1 VHVSVETNG
10 DRAQLLVTDD
20 GRGFDGPVDEGH
32 LGLRVLADL
41 AREAGGDMQVNT
53 RPQGGTRVCI
63 EAPL

>member
-1 VHVSVETNG
+1 MSVETNG

-41 AREAGGDMQVNT
+41 AREAGGDMQVDT